1 MNTSADAGGQDS
13 TTADAQ
19 WFRTLFTAS
28 PDPAWIIENHRFVE
42 CNDAALRTLGYG
54 SKDEFLNAH
63 PSQLSPS
70 HQPDGED
77 SFSKAERM
85 MAIAQD
91 TGLHRFEWVHLRA
104 DGSHFIAEV
113 TLSDFLFRGRAAIYC
128 VWRDITE
135 RKETEARLR
144 LASSIMESTSEGIL
158 VTDERGTIISV
169 NPAFTHITGYRADEA
184 IGQKP
189 SLLRSDHHGPDFYEA
204 LWQAL
209 LTEGR
214 WEGEIWNR
222 HKNGTAYPE
231 LLTINRIPAR
241 DGMPTCYASVF
252 RDITALHQANER
264 FQYLAFHD
272 ALTDLPNRALFHD
285 RLAHAIERARRDGL
299 LLAVIFIDL
308 DGFKEVNDRLGHD
321 VGDLLLKEIAQRIR
335 GRVRRATDTVARLGG
350 DEFLILMEDL
360 KEPALCHELAAEII
374 ADISSPLVLRDQVVT
389 VGASMGVACYPE
401 DSTDAAEL
409 MKCADIAMYAAKAEG
424 KNRYCNFHP
433 EMLNPRT
440 Q

>member
-1 MNTSADAGGQDS
+1 MSTSATAGDQHS
-13 TTADAQ
+13 TTADEQ

-28 PDPAWIIENHRFVE
+28 PDPAWIIEDHHFVE
-42 CNDAALRTLGYG
+42 CNDAAVRTLGYG

-85 MAIAQD
+85 MGIAQES
-91 TGLHRFEWVHLRA
+91 GLHRFEWVHLRA

-113 TLSDFLFRGRAAIYC
+113 TLSDVIYRGRKVIYC

-135 RKETEARLR
+135 RRETEARLR
-144 LASSIMESTSEGIL
+144 LASSIMESTSEGVL

-169 NPAFTHITGYRADEA
+169 NPAFTQITGYSAEEA
-184 IGQKP
+184 IGNKP
-189 SLLRSDHHGPDFYEA
+189 NLLRSDHHGPAFYEE
-204 LWQAL
+204 LWQSL

-222 HKNGTAYPE
+222 HKNGTAYPQ

-272 ALTDLPNRALFHD
+272 ALTGLPNRALFHD
-285 RLAHAIERARRDGL
+285 RLAHAIERSRRDSL
-299 LLAVIFIDL
+299 QLAVIFIDL
-308 DGFKEVNDRLGHD
+308 DGFKEVNDSLGHD
-321 VGDLLLKEIAQRIR
+321 MGDLLLREIAQRIR
-335 GRVRRATDTVARLGG
+335 SQVRRATDTVARLGG
-350 DEFLILMEDL
+350 DEFLVLMEDL
-360 KEPALCHELAAEII
+360 KGPNHCEDLAAEII
-374 ADISSPLVLRDQVVT
+374 DAISLPLELRDKVVS
-389 VGASMGVACYPE
+389 VGASLGLARFPE
-401 DSTDAAEL
+401 DSVDAAEL
-409 MKCADIAMYAAKAEG
+409 LKYADIAMYAAKAAG
-424 KNRYCNFHP
+424 KNRFSRFRP
-433 EMLNPRT
+433 AMLSGI
-440 Q
+440 